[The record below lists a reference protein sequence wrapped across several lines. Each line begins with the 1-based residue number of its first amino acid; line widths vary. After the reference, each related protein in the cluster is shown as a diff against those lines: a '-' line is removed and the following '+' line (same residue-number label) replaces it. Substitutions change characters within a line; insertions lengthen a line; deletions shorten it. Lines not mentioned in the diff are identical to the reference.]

1 MALLFLTDER
11 FLEHVA
17 GKKHPE
23 SPGRLEAVWKGLDNL
38 FLGDDLVRI
47 EPRVATE
54 TELLRCHPIEHIQ
67 ALEALDADGGGRMD
81 PDTAISAGSWGAARL
96 AAGSGL
102 SAVEALTQ
110 TEAET
115 AFCAIRPPGHHATSD
130 RSMGFCLIN
139 NIAITAASLIAKGK
153 KVAVIDIDAHHGNG
167 TQEIFY
173 SDPRVLMISIHQ
185 WPLYPGTGSEAEKGE
200 LEGEGFTV
208 NVPLPPG
215 ATGSTYRLAF
225 DKIVV
230 PLVEDFQP
238 DWVLVSAGFDAHRED
253 PLTDMGLTS
262 GDFADLTLNLFNLAP
277 KNRCIFFLEGGYNL
291 QALTD
296 SVTASFASIL
306 GVNLRPE
313 AATGDGPGE
322 EVVNRVAQSHG
333 VIL

>member
-1 MALLFLTDER
+1 MLFLTDER

-23 SPGRLEAVWKGLDNL
+23 SPARLEAVWKGLDNL

-47 EPRVATE
+47 EPRIATE
-54 TELLRCHPIEHIQ
+54 TELLRCHPIEHIK
-67 ALEALDADGGGRMD
+67 ALEALDANGGGRMD
-81 PDTAISAGSWGAARL
+81 PDTRISKGSWDAARL

-102 SAVEALTQ
+102 AAVEALIQTQ
-110 TEAET
+110 AET
-115 AFCAIRPPGHHATSD
+115 AFCAIRPPGHHATSN

-139 NIAITAASLIAKGK
+139 NIAITAASLISKGE

-185 WPLYPGTGSEAEKGE
+185 WPLYPGTGSEEEIGE
-200 LEGEGFTV
+200 LEGKGFTV

-215 ATGSTYRLAF
+215 ATGSTYRSAL

-230 PLVEDFQP
+230 PLVEDFQA
-238 DWVLVSAGFDAHRED
+238 DWILVSAGFDAHRED

-296 SVTASFASIL
+296 SVTASFASIM
-306 GVNLRPE
+306 GINSRPE
-313 AATGDGPGE
+313 SATGDGPGV
-322 EVVNRVAQSHG
+322 EVVNRVAKSHG

>member
-1 MALLFLTDER
+1 MFLTDER

-23 SPGRLEAVWKGLDNL
+23 SPARLEAVWKGLDNL

-115 AFCAIRPPGHHATSD
+115 AFCAIRPPGHHATPD

>member
-1 MALLFLTDER
+1 VALLFLTDER

-23 SPGRLEAVWKGLDNL
+23 SPARLEAVWKGLDNL

-296 SVTASFASIL
+296 SVTASFASIM

>member
-23 SPGRLEAVWKGLDNL
+23 SPARLEAVWKGLDNL

-67 ALEALDADGGGRMD
+67 ALEALDAEGGGRMD

-115 AFCAIRPPGHHATSD
+115 AFCAIRPPGHHATFD

>member
-1 MALLFLTDER
+1 MLFLTDER

-23 SPGRLEAVWKGLDNL
+23 SPARLEAVWKGLDNL

-115 AFCAIRPPGHHATSD
+115 AFCAIRPPGHHATPD

-173 SDPRVLMISIHQ
+173 SNPRVLMISIHQ

-296 SVTASFASIL
+296 SVTASFASIM

>member
-23 SPGRLEAVWKGLDNL
+23 SPARLEAVWKGLDNL

-47 EPRVATE
+47 EPRIATE
-54 TELLRCHPIEHIQ
+54 TELLRCHPIEHIK
-67 ALEALDADGGGRMD
+67 ALEALDANGGGRMD
-81 PDTAISAGSWGAARL
+81 PDTRISKGSWDAARL

-102 SAVEALTQ
+102 AAVEALIQTQ
-110 TEAET
+110 AET
-115 AFCAIRPPGHHATSD
+115 AFCAIRPPGHHATSN

-139 NIAITAASLIAKGK
+139 NIAITAASLIAKGE

-185 WPLYPGTGSEAEKGE
+185 WPLYPGTGSEEEIGE
-200 LEGEGFTV
+200 LEGKGFTV

-215 ATGSTYRLAF
+215 ATGSTYRSAL

-230 PLVEDFQP
+230 PLVEDFQA
-238 DWVLVSAGFDAHRED
+238 DWILVSAGFDAHRED

-296 SVTASFASIL
+296 SVTASFASIM
-306 GVNLRPE
+306 GINSRPE
-313 AATGDGPGE
+313 SSTGDGPGV
-322 EVVNRVAQSHG
+322 EVVNSVAKSHCG
-333 VIL
+333 IL

>member
-1 MALLFLTDER
+1 LFLTDER

-23 SPGRLEAVWKGLDNL
+23 SPARLEAVWKGLDNL

-115 AFCAIRPPGHHATSD
+115 AFCAIRPPGHHATPD

>member
-1 MALLFLTDER
+1 MFLTDER

-23 SPGRLEAVWKGLDNL
+23 SPARLEAVWKGLDNL

-67 ALEALDADGGGRMD
+67 ALEALDAEGGGRMD

-333 VIL
+333 VIM

>member
-1 MALLFLTDER
+1 MFTENTNNKTCQ
-11 FLEHVA
+11 LEV
-17 GKKHPE
+17 G
-23 SPGRLEAVWKGLDNL
+23 
-38 FLGDDLVRI
+38 
-47 EPRVATE
+47 
-54 TELLRCHPIEHIQ
+54 ELLITG
-67 ALEALDADGGGRMD
+67 EAKTD
-81 PDTAISAGSWGAARL
+81 WE
-96 AAGSGL
+96 L

>member
-1 MALLFLTDER
+1 MFLTDER

-23 SPGRLEAVWKGLDNL
+23 SPARLEAVWKGLDNL

-67 ALEALDADGGGRMD
+67 ALEALDAEGGGRMD

-115 AFCAIRPPGHHATSD
+115 AFCAIRPPGHHATPD

>member
-1 MALLFLTDER
+1 M
-11 FLEHVA
+11 
-17 GKKHPE
+17 
-23 SPGRLEAVWKGLDNL
+23 
-38 FLGDDLVRI
+38 
-47 EPRVATE
+47 
-54 TELLRCHPIEHIQ
+54 
-67 ALEALDADGGGRMD
+67 DAQGGGRMD
-81 PDTAISAGSWGAARL
+81 PDTGISAGSWDAARL

-102 SAVEALTQ
+102 TAVEALIQ

-139 NIAITAASLIAKGK
+139 NIAITAASLIAKGE

-185 WPLYPGTGSEAEKGE
+185 WPLYPGTGSEEEMGE
-200 LEGEGFTV
+200 LEGQGFTV
-208 NVPLPPG
+208 NIPLPPG
-215 ATGSTYRLAF
+215 STGSTYRSAL

-230 PLVEDFQP
+230 PLVEDFRP

-262 GDFADLTLNLFNLAP
+262 GDFADLTASLFNLAP
-277 KNRCIFFLEGGYNL
+277 KSRCIFFLEGGYNL

-296 SVTASFASIL
+296 SVSASFASIM
-306 GVNLRPE
+306 GIDLRPE
-313 AATGDGPGE
+313 SATGDGPGI
-322 EVVNRVAQSHG
+322 EVVNRVAQLHG
-333 VIL
+333 VVL

>member
-1 MALLFLTDER
+1 MLFLTDER

-23 SPGRLEAVWKGLDNL
+23 SPARLEAVWKGLDNL

-54 TELLRCHPIEHIQ
+54 TELLRCHPIQHIQ

>member
-1 MALLFLTDER
+1 MLFLTDER

-23 SPGRLEAVWKGLDNL
+23 SPARLEAVWKGLDNL

-47 EPRVATE
+47 EPRIATE
-54 TELLRCHPIEHIQ
+54 TELLRCHPIEHIK
-67 ALEALDADGGGRMD
+67 ALEALDANGGGRMD
-81 PDTAISAGSWGAARL
+81 PDTRISKGSWDAARL

-102 SAVEALTQ
+102 AAVEALIQTQ
-110 TEAET
+110 AET
-115 AFCAIRPPGHHATSD
+115 AFCAIRPPGHHATSN

-139 NIAITAASLIAKGK
+139 NIAITAASLIAKGE

-185 WPLYPGTGSEAEKGE
+185 WPLYPGTGSEEEIGE
-200 LEGEGFTV
+200 LEGKGFTV

-215 ATGSTYRLAF
+215 ATGSTYRSAL

-230 PLVEDFQP
+230 PLVEDFQA
-238 DWVLVSAGFDAHRED
+238 DWILVSAGFDAHRED

-296 SVTASFASIL
+296 SVTASFGSIM
-306 GVNLRPE
+306 GINSRPE
-313 AATGDGPGE
+313 SATGDGPGV
-322 EVVNRVAQSHG
+322 EVVNRVAKSHG

>member
-1 MALLFLTDER
+1 MLFLTDER

-23 SPGRLEAVWKGLDNL
+23 SPARLEAVWKGLDNL

-81 PDTAISAGSWGAARL
+81 PATAISAGSWGAARL

>member
-1 MALLFLTDER
+1 VALLFLTDER

-23 SPGRLEAVWKGLDNL
+23 SPARLEAVWKGLDNL